1 MMRSGV
7 TSCICA
13 SASSGSAKLSTATP
27 GSSERAR
34 PSSRLR
40 AVLRS
45 STITTRAPRVRASRS
60 GAGGVRDGTTRS
72 CLAITFFYLERVDNP
87 KVSLNYRACEI
98 RTLTRRRSEMKKN
111 TLWAVVAGLA
121 TLFSL
126 TAVAAGGVA
135 DYAREKKWA
144 DEVVPGLVVGDPV
157 YLQTPR
163 GHHKFLTLF
172 TPVAGT
178 DKAAIVV
185 HGMGIH
191 PDWGMVG
198 TLRTELADRG
208 LTTLSIQMPVLASDA
223 QGEDYPP
230 TFPEAAERI
239 GEAVEFLKAK
249 GYTQI
254 AIVSH
259 SMGSRMSRVYLAGKP
274 DAAVKSWASLGI
286 SQDDYGAVKRPVL
299 DLYGANDLPPVR
311 ANAAKRK
318 QSLADKG
325 SRQVVIDHADHFF
338 TGRESAMVEAVAAF
352 LTDTL
357 K

>member
-1 MMRSGV
+1 
-7 TSCICA
+7 
-13 SASSGSAKLSTATP
+13 
-27 GSSERAR
+27 
-34 PSSRLR
+34 
-40 AVLRS
+40 
-45 STITTRAPRVRASRS
+45 
-60 GAGGVRDGTTRS
+60 
-72 CLAITFFYLERVDNP
+72 
-87 KVSLNYRACEI
+87 
-98 RTLTRRRSEMKKN
+98 MKKN
-111 TLWAVVAGLA
+111 MMLGLLSGWIA
-121 TLFSL
+121 LFS
-126 TAVAAGGVA
+126 VAALAEPVA

-198 TLRTELADRG
+198 ILRTELSDRG
-208 LTTLSIQMPVLASDA
+208 FTTLSIQMPILAADA
-223 QGEDYPP
+223 RGEAYPP

-239 GEAVEFLKAK
+239 AEAVEFLKAK
-249 GYTQI
+249 GYRQI

-259 SMGSRMSRVYLAGKP
+259 SMGSRMSHVYLAGKP

-286 SQDDYGAVKRPVL
+286 SQDDYKAVKLPIL
-299 DLYGANDLPPVR
+299 DLYGDNDLPPVL
-311 ANAAKRK
+311 ANAGKRK
-318 QSLADKG
+318 KSLADKQ
-325 SRQVVIDHADHFF
+325 SKQVKLERADHFF
-338 TGRESAMVEAVAAF
+338 TGREAEMVAAVADF
-352 LTDTL
+352 LNATL